1 MRQIE
6 LIQPIYTFQID
17 YAQHVSNIVYIQWME
32 IARLKLLEEAGL
44 PVHVIQQHGFVPVL
58 TRTEISYKKA
68 LFLGDT
74 VRVVLRI
81 SELKRISATLKFQ
94 FFNQKDELVADGLQ
108 VALFISLED
117 QRPYRLPQEE
127 RSRFEPYVEGKSP

>member
-1 MRQIE
+1 
-6 LIQPIYTFQID
+6 
-17 YAQHVSNIVYIQWME
+17 ME

-94 FFNQKDELVADGLQ
+94 FFNQKDKLVADGLQ